1 MIRLIMII
9 KNIVTGK
16 YEIFDY
22 STSTKRD
29 FLMLYMK
36 RKYDFWK
43 RDQDEYYSN
52 ELKNKLKDHLHRIK

>member
-9 KNIVTGK
+9 KNIVTEK

-29 FLMLYMK
+29 FFDVVYEK
-36 RKYDFWK
+36 RKYDFGK
-43 RDQDEYYSN
+43 RP
-52 ELKNKLKDHLHRIK
+52 R